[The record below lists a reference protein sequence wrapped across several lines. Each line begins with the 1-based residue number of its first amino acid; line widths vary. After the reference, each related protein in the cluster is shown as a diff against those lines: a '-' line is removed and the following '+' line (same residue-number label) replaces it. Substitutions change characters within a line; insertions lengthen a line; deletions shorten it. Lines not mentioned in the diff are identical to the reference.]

1 VRAPVRR
8 LAGAAA
14 AAAPGGGAAA
24 AARAD
29 VTRAVPILLA
39 AAILVTGC
47 GGEQRTSFLDRYVQ
61 DDGRVV
67 RTDQGGDTVSEGQA
81 YAMLL
86 AVADRDADRFAK
98 VWGWTHANLLRPD
111 GLLAWHWK
119 DGHVISDEPA
129 TDADLDAARAL
140 SLAADRFGN
149 GSYREASRSL
159 MRAIVRGETTW
170 AADRTVLVA
179 GPFARAQSVVNP
191 SYWSPRAYRQLGFEK
206 VAESSRQ
213 LVSRLLDSGLPPDW
227 ARVEPYG
234 IVPSGPPA
242 GGDVAYSF
250 DAVRVPI
257 RLAESCDPADR
268 ELAAKL
274 WPKLRDHPGAARRNL
289 DGTPMDGEQHPA
301 ALVGA
306 AAAARA
312 AGDRAASDSLLDR
325 AASLDEQHP
334 SYYGAAWVDLGRA
347 MLVDQS
353 LEHC

>member
-1 VRAPVRR
+1 
-8 LAGAAA
+8 
-14 AAAPGGGAAA
+14 
-24 AARAD
+24 
-29 VTRAVPILLA
+29 VTRAVLILLA
-39 AAILVTGC
+39 AVALLAGC
-47 GGEQRTSFLDRYVQ
+47 GGEKRESFLDRYVQ

-86 AVADRDADRFAK
+86 AVADDDADRFAK
-98 VWGWTHANLLRPD
+98 VWGWTRANLRRPD
-111 GLLAWHWK
+111 RLLAWHWK
-119 DGHVISDEPA
+119 DGHVIGDEPA
-129 TDADLDAARAL
+129 TDADLDTARAL
-140 SLAADRFGN
+140 SLAGDRFGN
-149 GSYREASRSL
+149 QAYRDASRSL

-179 GPFARAQSVVNP
+179 GPFARAQAVVNP

-206 VAESSRQ
+206 VAQSSRQ
-213 LVSRLLDSGLPPDW
+213 LVSRLLESGLPADW

-242 GGDVAYSF
+242 GGGAAYSF

-274 WPKLRDHPGAARRNL
+274 WPKLRDDPGASRRKL
-289 DGTPMDGEQHPA
+289 DGTPLGGDDHPA

-312 AGDRAASDSLLDR
+312 AGDRSASDELLDR
-325 AASLDEQHP
+325 AAALDADHP

-347 MLVDQS
+347 MLVDGS
-353 LEHC
+353 LGRC